1 MKAEPNF
8 FTPTGRPIARFGLYI
23 LALVVCIVF
32 YFPVAGTLLNKTEG
46 VAGRISTPEFESLV
60 DAMIKI
66 SLRTACGIAGIL
78 LSLLLFIREPFR
90 NMIAKPWQPVAGRF
104 LMCVG
109 IYVLAVL
116 LKDALVGLATGKPLH
131 FNSAFLT
138 AENADVYLVAL
149 SFGLAMVPLQSLT
162 EEIIYRSFIVKGFN
176 GLFSRRWFLML
187 MSGLFFSL
195 NHGGQDLFY
204 WLLLSVILVWSV
216 IKSNSII
223 YAWAIHAGHN
233 FYYMF
238 VLGGTSHSEDAMTLF
253 LQDQNQLSL
262 WMELLAVVVTLS
274 VISLKRNWSLT
285 ANDFLGKADD
295 RAVSHV
301 ES

>member
-1 MKAEPNF
+1 
-8 FTPTGRPIARFGLYI
+8 
-23 LALVVCIVF
+23 
-32 YFPVAGTLLNKTEG
+32 
-46 VAGRISTPEFESLV
+46 
-60 DAMIKI
+60 
-66 SLRTACGIAGIL
+66 
-78 LSLLLFIREPFR
+78 
-90 NMIAKPWQPVAGRF
+90 
-104 LMCVG
+104 
-109 IYVLAVL
+109 
-116 LKDALVGLATGKPLH
+116 
-131 FNSAFLT
+131 
-138 AENADVYLVAL
+138 
-149 SFGLAMVPLQSLT
+149 MVPLQSLT

-274 VISLKRNWSLT
+274 VIALKRNWSLT